1 MKKEPK
7 PIPFSLQD
15 IKTEQFAVLEE
26 HYNPKAKVGV
36 SNTIQFRIE
45 DIQKQVIVSIAFQF
59 VQQKQTFLKIEV
71 SCVFKIQD
79 AAWSL
84 LLETHPREIRLPR
97 TLLAQLAMLTMG
109 TARGILFA
117 KTETTPF
124 SKFILPT
131 LNLAETIQEDA
142 VFELDA
148 A

>member
-7 PIPFSLQD
+7 PIPFSLQG
-15 IKTEQFAVLEE
+15 IKTEQFAVFEE
-26 HYNPKAKVGV
+26 HYNPKAKVGF
-36 SNTIQFRIE
+36 SNTIQFCVE
-45 DIQKQVIVSIAFQF
+45 AIQKQVFVSMAFQF
-59 VQQKQTFLKIEV
+59 AQQKRTFLKIEV

-84 LLETHPREIRLPR
+84 LLEAHPREVRLPR
-97 TLLAQLAMLTMG
+97 TLMAQLAMVSVG
-109 TARGILFA
+109 TTRGILFA
-117 KTETTPF
+117 KTEATPF

-131 LNLAETIQEDA
+131 LNLAETIKEDA

>member
-7 PIPFSLQD
+7 PIPFSLQG
-15 IKTEQFAVLEE
+15 IQTEQFAVFEE
-26 HYNPKAKVGV
+26 HYDAKAKVAL
-36 SNTIQFRIE
+36 SHTIQFRLEEIP
-45 DIQKQVIVSIAFQF
+45 KQVIVSIAFQF
-59 VQQKQTFLKIEV
+59 VQRKQTFLKIQV

-79 AAWSL
+79 AAWGL
-84 LLETHPREIRLPR
+84 LLEAHPREVRLPR
-97 TLLAQLAMLTMG
+97 TLIAHLALLTVG
-109 TARGILFA
+109 TTRGILFA
-117 KTETTPF
+117 KTEATPF